1 MLYGAKESVVSMD
14 HYAEVLYSLGEYDLA
29 FMYWDQILQKDWKQD
44 IPDLEERV
52 ARRREANGR

>member
-1 MLYGAKESVVSMD
+1 MD
-14 HYAEVLYSLGEYDLA
+14 HYAEVLYSLVEYDLA